1 LASQQLFYG
10 DVSLQ
15 ISFLELLQQF
25 NYDDALLLLFFQL
38 LSLLLVY
45 DDV

>member
-25 NYDDALLLLFFQL
+25 NYDDALLLLFIQL